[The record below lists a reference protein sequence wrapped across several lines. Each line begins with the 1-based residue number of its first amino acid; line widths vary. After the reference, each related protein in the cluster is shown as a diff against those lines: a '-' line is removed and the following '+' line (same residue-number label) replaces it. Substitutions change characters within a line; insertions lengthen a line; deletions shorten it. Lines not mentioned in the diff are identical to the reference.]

1 VRGTPNTWETR
12 IRFGA
17 DRRKRF
23 FIRNVKTAEVA
34 LERAKEMAEMAAR
47 LVSVVRTDEVEQL
60 LKAAG
65 EAENTARL
73 DVVRNLVRRVTTGE
87 YKGAQRPKT
96 KLPADISFRAF
107 GALWTEG
114 ELHRMWPD
122 HVEEKATAADDARR
136 LAKHVYP
143 VIGGV
148 PVREISLELCDETMS
163 ALSRSLSKASR
174 RHVAQVIVRL
184 MHLAAY
190 PARLVQS
197 SPIPRGW
204 LPKLGRKVNFP
215 ILLPRED
222 LQLMEAISVPL
233 NRRLVYGFLHR
244 EGVRRGD
251 AERLRWRQVDLELR
265 TLRIE
270 SDKTQAGRLFMMNPG
285 VQRALRLWK
294 QMKPQSRAD
303 DLVFADEAGELPEM
317 QHLAR
322 RLREDLLTAGVTRPE
337 LFEGHGTWARF
348 NVHTLRHSYVTRS
361 LARGVPEDTVRQ
373 HTAHISNELRR
384 YREFAT
390 SIEELHLE
398 DLTPLDVAIPEFRG
412 VGQRVGQEVG
422 QLKRL
427 HPAQAP
433 ESPEKPRLIN

>member
-1 VRGTPNTWETR
+1 
-12 IRFGA
+12 
-17 DRRKRF
+17 
-23 FIRNVKTAEVA
+23 
-34 LERAKEMAEMAAR
+34 
-47 LVSVVRTDEVEQL
+47 
-60 LKAAG
+60 
-65 EAENTARL
+65 
-73 DVVRNLVRRVTTGE
+73 
-87 YKGAQRPKT
+87 
-96 KLPADISFRAF
+96 
-107 GALWTEG
+107 
-114 ELHRMWPD
+114 
-122 HVEEKATAADDARR
+122 
-136 LAKHVYP
+136 
-143 VIGGV
+143 
-148 PVREISLELCDETMS
+148 
-163 ALSRSLSKASR
+163 
-174 RHVAQVIVRL
+174 
-184 MHLAAY
+184 
-190 PARLVQS
+190 
-197 SPIPRGW
+197 
-204 LPKLGRKVNFP
+204 
-215 ILLPRED
+215 
-222 LQLMEAISVPL
+222 
-233 NRRLVYGFLHR
+233 
-244 EGVRRGD
+244 
-251 AERLRWRQVDLELR
+251 
-265 TLRIE
+265 
-270 SDKTQAGRLFMMNPG
+270 
-285 VQRALRLWK
+285 K